1 MGTHSAPPAISVAI
15 FKVILVRQF
24 DDRFRWYI
32 PSEAEMA
39 EVHMHH
45 ADARKNRLQKRF
57 GHDALSE
64 PLYTPMLHKN
74 VQHLLPTM
82 YVPPP
87 ALAADSPIFLH
98 SHTPPGSYNGRI
110 ELGEAKFEGKTVEQN
125 TAGGLTFAMLEAH
138 DLAVDRSQY
147 LRERDEDEMT
157 ISTAT
162 ALGRR
167 QGPQS
172 VAGTEADDYFSGA
185 RAEYL
190 KHGMYPSQSSSPFN
204 PGTPD
209 ELPVE
214 LQQMPT
220 YDDATPGSF
229 YALGG
234 RNTPNA
240 STEHLINPVAQY
252 PPSYSSPRQGYPGHG
267 RGPSGSPRIGADGPQ
282 HQPNAS
288 QSSFGSVP
296 GAAYYAQ
303 PADMAQYGLP
313 RPDSRQGS
321 YGGADFGR
329 RTTPQSDAWQPYP
342 AGPGPGRPQGSRQG
356 TLNYPMA
363 TAANAPARGPVP
375 GGAANAS
382 IDAYDFAGPAEYAP
396 LDVAGESTDHL
407 PRQAPPPSRR

>member
-1 MGTHSAPPAISVAI
+1 
-15 FKVILVRQF
+15 
-24 DDRFRWYI
+24 
-32 PSEAEMA
+32 
-39 EVHMHH
+39 
-45 ADARKNRLQKRF
+45 
-57 GHDALSE
+57 
-64 PLYTPMLHKN
+64 
-74 VQHLLPTM
+74 
-82 YVPPP
+82 
-87 ALAADSPIFLH
+87 
-98 SHTPPGSYNGRI
+98 
-110 ELGEAKFEGKTVEQN
+110 
-125 TAGGLTFAMLEAH
+125 MLEAH

-220 YDDATPGSF
+220 YDDTTPGSF

-267 RGPSGSPRIGADGPQ
+267 RGSSGSPRIGADGRQ

-288 QSSFGSVP
+288 QSSLGSVP

-303 PADMAQYGLP
+303 PAEMAQYGLP
-313 RPDSRQGS
+313 RPDSRQAV

-329 RTTPQSDAWQPYP
+329 RTTPQSDTWQPYP
-342 AGPGPGRPQGSRQG
+342 PAGPGQPYGAPAAERQQGSRQG
-356 TLNYPMA
+356 TLNYPLA
-363 TAANAPARGPVP
+363 TAANAPARGPV